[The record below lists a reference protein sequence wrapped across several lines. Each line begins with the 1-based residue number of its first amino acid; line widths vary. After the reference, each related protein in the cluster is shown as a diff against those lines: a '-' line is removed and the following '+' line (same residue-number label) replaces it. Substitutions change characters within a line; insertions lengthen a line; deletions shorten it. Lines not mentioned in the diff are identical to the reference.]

1 MDGDLFMDNKD
12 KKGKNKY
19 NFVSLEDEND
29 TKKESN
35 EKIENT
41 SKKRSSKSSK
51 DNDEKITITKVE
63 EKENDKV
70 KNSSVDS
77 KKSSSDV
84 HFFDLGNRIHY
95 SFETRIIVMSISILV
110 LFGVSCFFILEA
122 LNFGKNKIVSYSE
135 NGKMN
140 YKVCLVQNEFYTD
153 QCLDEGM
160 QYVSDM
166 ISHVYTQFNYDVL
179 FSSPVEDYDLSYHV
193 SAVTK
198 IYDKNDVNKVLYQ
211 NEEILIDKTKIE
223 NNDLKISI
231 ANEVNVDYPKY
242 NSMVLDYNTRY
253 GLDSLASLDIIL
265 YLDETTEVR
274 NVASISI
281 PLGNQTFGITKNVLS
296 NNNKSVEI
304 NNDTWN
310 DYNSVCAF
318 FATFFI
324 VIALLLLYRATRL
337 VLKVTNN
344 KNKYQAKIQQL
355 LREYD
360 RIIVIARSGYE
371 SNVEKNVIKVA
382 TFDELLNVRET
393 LKKPIIFS
401 KVNDVKCEFIV
412 EDSSTLYKYILKEA
426 DL

>member
-12 KKGKNKY
+12 KKEKNKF

>member
-12 KKGKNKY
+12 KKGKNKF

>member
-12 KKGKNKY
+12 KKGKNKF

-29 TKKESN
+29 TKKESS

-70 KNSSVDS
+70 NNSSVDS